1 MNLDTHFQ
9 EKMDQIIAGDH
20 MVLLYDEKDAA
31 SNADV
36 IAYYIISRIKKN
48 ERCFYVSGGLDNE
61 LILKTLRLS
70 IDVEEVIA
78 NRQLTILDKNDAY
91 AKDGKFNPKKMIKL
105 LKSLAINSVQDGYNA
120 FAITGEI
127 SWVLDYEDGFAR
139 IMDYEYMLNEEIFGS
154 YPVSAI
160 CRYNIDKFSST
171 MIKNIIEVHPIV
183 IWKKQI
189 HENPYYF
196 EVVNTENMDVEQFQV
211 DSMLKTIMKF
221 TRNRARFM
229 DELEDKEKKYQELQL
244 NLLKTM
250 ILSLTELLEIHDEYT
265 KNHNENVANIS
276 KMIAKAMNF
285 SDEETNQLYYAGLVH
300 DIGKAVIPKEIINK
314 NGKLNEEEYAII
326 KQHPVYGHK
335 ALVKNE
341 ALNHISNIVLQHHE
355 RWDGKGYPNGIK
367 GEAIMYEARIIA
379 IVDAYDA
386 MTSDRPYRK
395 ALSKEESINEI
406 KENSGKQFDPDIA
419 SFAIEKVFE
428 YM

>member
-20 MVLLYDEKDAA
+20 MVLLYDEKDAE
-31 SNADV
+31 SNAEI
-36 IAYYIISRIKKN
+36 IAYYIISRIRKN
-48 ERCFYVSGGLDNE
+48 ERCFYVSGDVDNE

-70 IDVEEVIA
+70 IDLEEVIA
-78 NRQLTILDKNDAY
+78 KRQLTILDKNDAY
-91 AKDGKFNPKKMIKL
+91 AKDGKFNPQKMIKL
-105 LKSLAINSVQDGYNA
+105 LKTLAINAIQDGYNA

-160 CRYNIDKFSST
+160 CRYNIDKFSSS

-196 EVVNTENMDVEQFQV
+196 EIVNTENMDIEQFQV
-211 DSMLKTIMKF
+211 NSMLKTIMKY
-221 TRNRARFM
+221 TSSRARFM
-229 DELEDKEKKYQELQL
+229 DELEDKEKKVQELQL

-250 ILSLTELLEIHDEYT
+250 IVSLTELLEIHDEYT

-326 KQHPVYGHK
+326 KQHPLYGHK
-335 ALVKNE
+335 ALVKSE
-341 ALNHISNIVLQHHE
+341 VLNHISNIVLQHHE

-367 GEAIMYEARIIA
+367 GETIMYEARIIA

-406 KENSGKQFDPDIA
+406 KENAGKQFDPDIA
-419 SFAIEKVFE
+419 RFAIEKVFE

>member
-1 MNLDTHFQ
+1 
-9 EKMDQIIAGDH
+9 
-20 MVLLYDEKDAA
+20 
-31 SNADV
+31 
-36 IAYYIISRIKKN
+36 
-48 ERCFYVSGGLDNE
+48 
-61 LILKTLRLS
+61 
-70 IDVEEVIA
+70 
-78 NRQLTILDKNDAY
+78 
-91 AKDGKFNPKKMIKL
+91 
-105 LKSLAINSVQDGYNA
+105 
-120 FAITGEI
+120 
-127 SWVLDYEDGFAR
+127 
-139 IMDYEYMLNEEIFGS
+139 
-154 YPVSAI
+154 
-160 CRYNIDKFSST
+160 
-171 MIKNIIEVHPIV
+171 
-183 IWKKQI
+183 
-189 HENPYYF
+189 
-196 EVVNTENMDVEQFQV
+196 MDVEQFQV

-285 SDEETNQLYYAGLVH
+285 SNEETNQLYYAGLVH

-406 KENSGKQFDPDIA
+406 KENAGKQFDPDIA
-419 SFAIEKVFE
+419 NFAIEKVFE